1 MLFIFHVAS
10 LRLTSNF
17 SPNFDKQPSQLPVS
31 YFKVVSLLFCFRAI
45 SHGAVQLSGG

>member
-1 MLFIFHVAS
+1 MLFTFHVAS

-31 YFKVVSLLFCFRAI
+31 HFKVSLLFCFRAI
-45 SHGAVQLSGG
+45 SHGAIQLSGG